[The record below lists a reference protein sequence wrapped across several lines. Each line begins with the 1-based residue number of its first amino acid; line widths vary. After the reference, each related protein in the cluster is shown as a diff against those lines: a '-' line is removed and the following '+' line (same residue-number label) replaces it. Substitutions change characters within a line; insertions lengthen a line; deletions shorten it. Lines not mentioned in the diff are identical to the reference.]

1 MPPASD
7 AASGLTKFSF
17 GMLQSVCLLLL
28 DTAVS
33 SHFWTGFGQS
43 KARVI
48 NLIAKTHRKTGEL
61 KEKQE
66 KDFKI

>member
-17 GMLQSVCLLLL
+17 GMLQSVCLLL
-28 DTAVS
+28 DTSVS
-33 SHFWTGFGQS
+33 SFFWTGFGQS

-66 KDFKI
+66 KDFRN

>member
-7 AASGLTKFSF
+7 AAVGLTKFSF
-17 GMLQSVCLLLL
+17 GMLQSVYLLL
-28 DTAVS
+28 DTSVS

-66 KDFKI
+66 KDFRN

>member
-7 AASGLTKFSF
+7 AAVGLTNFSF
-17 GMLQSVCLLLL
+17 GMLQSVCLLL
-28 DTAVS
+28 DTSVS
-33 SHFWTGFGQS
+33 SFFWTGFGQS

-48 NLIAKTHRKTGEL
+48 NLIAKTDRKTGEL

-66 KDFKI
+66 KDFRN